1 MQKKWFNS
9 ALNEDSP
16 LFYIGLY
23 LLTLN
28 SSDSR
33 FGSRKSILILAE
45 FFLFRFDNCGGSLC
59 YEACVRE
66 FAFKTGDLLRE
77 SLFSLI
83 HPKDRSVILGARA
96 FIYLY
101 LFNPALEFPSPQ
113 THFPQYRSHFR
124 EFQFL

>member
-1 MQKKWFNS
+1 MQKKRFNS

-23 LLTLN
+23 LLTLD

-33 FGSRKSILILAE
+33 FGSCKSILILAE
-45 FFLFRFDNCGGSLC
+45 FFFLSLNDCGGSFGN
-59 YEACVRE
+59 ETCVTK

-83 HPKDRSVILGARA
+83 HPKDRSVILGARD

-113 THFPQYRSHFR
+113 THFPQCR
-124 EFQFL
+124 